1 MWNST
6 CSSPPRTCRG
16 RSDLGVALPG
26 VLVLAAFLVGVT
38 GWLIGHLRT
47 DTAMTMAI
55 EDTHSGGRV
64 AEAALQIAALALG
77 QVTDWTAVDGLSLA
91 LACPPA
97 SVGPVV
103 LDAAAE
109 RVWLQADTD
118 ANSRWG
124 PDTPQWQLL
133 WTCHAEGVLG
143 RWPTR
148 GAAPSVVV
156 WVADDP
162 EGDGLPLRS
171 ANQRLLLA
179 AVANAGGEARGGAS
193 VSITRSGPGAP
204 VTLGAWRTASGP

>member
-6 CSSPPRTCRG
+6 SSSRPRTSRG
-16 RSDLGVALPG
+16 RSERGVALPG
-26 VLVLAAFLVGVT
+26 VLLVAAFLVGVT

-55 EDTHSGGRV
+55 EDTHVGGRV
-64 AEAALQIAALALG
+64 AEAALQTVALALG
-77 QVTDWTAVDGLSLA
+77 EIPDWTAVDGLPLA

-97 SVGPVV
+97 SAGPVA
-103 LDAAAE
+103 LDEAAE
-109 RVWLQADTD
+109 RVWLQADTN

-124 PDTPQWQLL
+124 PDTPQWQPL
-133 WTCHAEGVLG
+133 WACHAQGVLG

-148 GAAPSVVV
+148 GAAPAVVV

-171 ANQRLLLA
+171 LNQRLLLA
-179 AVANAGGEARGGAS
+179 AMARVGGEARGAAT
-193 VSITRSGPGAP
+193 VTITRSGPGAP
-204 VTLGAWRTASGP
+204 VTLGAWRTASGS

>member
-6 CSSPPRTCRG
+6 CSSRPRTCRG

-47 DTAMTMAI
+47 DSEMAMAI
-55 EDTHSGGRV
+55 EDTHVGGRV

-77 QVTDWTAVDGLSLA
+77 EVADWAAVDGLPLA

-97 SVGPVV
+97 AGGSAA
-103 LDAAAE
+103 LDEAAE
-109 RVWLQADTD
+109 RVWLQADTE
-118 ANSRWG
+118 ASSRWG
-124 PDTPQWQLL
+124 ADTPQWQLL
-133 WTCHAEGVLG
+133 WACHAEEVLG
-143 RWPTR
+143 RWPSR

-156 WVADDP
+156 WVADEP

-179 AVANAGGEARGGAS
+179 AVAHAGGEARAAAS
-193 VSITRSGPGAP
+193 VAIHRSGPGAP

>member
-1 MWNST
+1 
-6 CSSPPRTCRG
+6 
-16 RSDLGVALPG
+16 
-26 VLVLAAFLVGVT
+26 
-38 GWLIGHLRT
+38 
-47 DTAMTMAI
+47 MTMAI
-55 EDTHSGGRV
+55 DDTHSGGRV
-64 AEAALQIAALALG
+64 AEAALQVAALALG
-77 QVTDWTAVDGLSLA
+77 QVADWTPVDGLSLA

-103 LDAAAE
+103 LDEAAE

-124 PDTPQWQLL
+124 PDTPQWQPL
-133 WTCHAEGVLG
+133 WACHAEGVLG

-179 AVANAGGEARGGAS
+179 AVATPAVRRGAAAS
-193 VSITRSGPGAP
+193 VAITRSGPGAP
-204 VTLGAWRTASGP
+204 VTLGAWRTASGL